1 MRAARRILSTAL
13 STALSTG
20 TAVLAA
26 LAITVTTAA
35 PALALGNDYPYR
47 YSTTNAADRWGF
59 TQRQCVSFVAW
70 REAQAG
76 HPLNNGLQHWG
87 SAYNWDDAARR
98 LGVAIGT
105 RPVVGAIAQW
115 NAYERSP
122 YWGPGSSTANGYVQ
136 AGPYGHVAWVR
147 GIYSDGSVL
156 VEQYNLTISR
166 SYSYS
171 RVRAPRYLYNGVGG
185 YPAARRY

>member
-1 MRAARRILSTAL
+1 VRAARRVLSTLL
-13 STALSTG
+13 STS

-26 LAITVTTAA
+26 LAVTVTTAT

-76 HPLNNGLQHWG
+76 RPLNNALQRWG
-87 SAYNWDDAARR
+87 SAANWDDAARR

-122 YWGPGSSTANGYVQ
+122 YWGPGSSTANGYVR
-136 AGPYGHVAWVR
+136 AGGYGHVAWVR

-156 VEQYNLTISR
+156 VEQYNMGSSR
-166 SYSYS
+166 SYSYM
-171 RVRAPRYLYNGVGG
+171 RVRAPRYLYDAVGG
-185 YPAARRY
+185 YPAARRS